1 VILSAARMRPTGRS
15 TRERLAIRRGRS
27 PAAAAATCGFSLGML
42 AGYFLDP
49 KGGRRRRHQARDRV
63 MSRMRRGG
71 RRAGVS
77 ARRTGW
83 HAVGIARRTMT
94 ARLRHREALDDVTLA
109 HKVESELYR
118 RAGVPKR
125 NVSIN
130 AEDGV
135 VFLRGVMDRQ
145 EEIERMEAAARRIA
159 GVRGVENLV
168 HLPGTPAPAS
178 RPKLERE
185 RAAGHGDRSRRRAR
199 HGS

>member
-1 VILSAARMRPTGRS
+1 MARTRKRRFLRGVVLGWLAAYFFDPRLGR
-15 TRERLAIRRGRS
+15 
-27 PAAAAATCGFSLGML
+27 
-42 AGYFLDP
+42 
-49 KGGRRRRHQARDRV
+49 
-63 MSRMRRGG
+63 G
-71 RRAGVS
+71 RRALTRDWLLSRG
-77 ARRTGW
+77 RRLVRSGE
-83 HAVGIARRTMT
+83 RTQRHLT
-94 ARLRHREALDDVTLA
+94 AAAYGKKQAFLHRHEAPKPQPDDVTLA

-125 NVSIN
+125 HVSIN

-145 EEIERMEAAARRIA
+145 EDIERMEAEARRIA
-159 GVRGVENLV
+159 GVRDVENLV

-185 RAAGHGDRSRRRAR
+185 RAAGSRRHAR

>member
-1 VILSAARMRPTGRS
+1 VIPTAARMRPTSRS
-15 TRERLAIRRGRS
+15 TRERRAIRRGRS
-27 PAAAAATCGFSLGML
+27 LAAAAAICGFALGML
-42 AGYFLDP
+42 AGFFLDP
-49 KGGRRRRHQARDRV
+49 KGGRRRRHQARDRA
-63 MSRMRRGG
+63 MSRVRRGG
-71 RRAGVS
+71 RRAAVS
-77 ARRTGW
+77 ARRSGS
-83 HAVGIARRTMT
+83 HAAGIARRTMNS
-94 ARLRHREALDDVTLA
+94 RLRHPEALDDVTLA

-125 NVSIN
+125 HVSIN

-145 EEIERMEAAARRIA
+145 EDIERMETEARRIA
-159 GVRGVENLV
+159 GVRDVENLV

-185 RAAGHGDRSRRRAR
+185 RAAGSRRHAR